1 VSPPGL
7 QQERT
12 TLAWRR
18 SSLSFAIV
26 ALLVARVALLDDAPV
41 LGAVSLLAGGASLGV
56 AVLGVRGRWTMPSPA
71 EPGYTVLRN
80 GTLPLA
86 VTGIAVVLCVVVA
99 LLAVRAT
106 T

>member
-1 VSPPGL
+1 MSPPGL

-18 SSLSFAIV
+18 SSLSFGVV
-26 ALLVARVALLDDAPV
+26 ALLVARVALLDGAPA
-41 LGAVSLLAGGASLGV
+41 LGAVSLLAGGASLWV
-56 AVLGVRGRWTMPSPA
+56 AVVGVRGRWTTPSPV

-86 VTGIAVVLCVVVA
+86 VTAVAVVLCVVVA
-99 LLAVRAT
+99 MLAVSRT
-106 T
+106 